1 MTFEITTPTHEWK
14 STVPAL
20 LILDCRPQFYRSNP
34 NGVQQSQRYHMDI
47 MEHEAVFA
55 LNN

>member
-34 NGVQQSQRYHMDI
+34 NGVQQSQRYHMDN